1 MQTRW
6 VVWFHATNIRGLLRA
21 LRSRNSLTCSKQP
34 LSASCMT
41 SRQAGHLALLVCQLR
56 RVSAHEH
63 SWIAACARL
72 ARCVLTALL
81 IMVFLSGDGELS
93 TRQLSRWLCR
103 LQCDWLTVERPHT
116 CVPCTIHH
124 AEPAPWSTG
133 HEEQRGPQRGGAALG
148 VFRRYGSIR
157 SEEKSRPPHPIFT
170 IRQGDFYVSS
180 TLRKSDCAV
189 AHARSP
195 QLFT

>member
-34 LSASCMT
+34 LNASCIT
-41 SRQAGHLALLVCQLR
+41 SRQAGHLAFLVCQLR

-93 TRQLSRWLCR
+93 TSHQ
-103 LQCDWLTVERPHT
+103 
-116 CVPCTIHH
+116 
-124 AEPAPWSTG
+124 
-133 HEEQRGPQRGGAALG
+133 AAL
-148 VFRRYGSIR
+148 
-157 SEEKSRPPHPIFT
+157 
-170 IRQGDFYVSS
+170 
-180 TLRKSDCAV
+180 AV
-189 AHARSP
+189 ALQAAM
-195 QLFT
+195 

>member
-1 MQTRW
+1 MQTSW
-6 VVWFHATNIRGLLRA
+6 VVWFHTTNIRDFVQA
-21 LRSRNSLTCSKQP
+21 LGSRNSLTCSKQP

-103 LQCDWLTVERPHT
+103 LQCDCSRWRDRRHASHALSTTLSRLRGAQGMKSSGGGNMGARPLGFFEDT
-116 CVPCTIHH
+116 
-124 AEPAPWSTG
+124 ARYAPRKKAG
-133 HEEQRGPQRGGAALG
+133 HPQGWTNLP
-148 VFRRYGSIR
+148 RR
-157 SEEKSRPPHPIFT
+157 
-170 IRQGDFYVSS
+170 
-180 TLRKSDCAV
+180 
-189 AHARSP
+189 
-195 QLFT
+195 

>member
-1 MQTRW
+1 MFVFRRYNTRFHAGAPRCCCGVARVTSVMQTRW

-81 IMVFLSGDGELS
+81 VMVFLLGDGEVS

-103 LQCDWLTVERPHT
+103 LQCDCSRWRGRR
-116 CVPCTIHH
+116 H
-124 AEPAPWSTG
+124 AS
-133 HEEQRGPQRGGAALG
+133 
-148 VFRRYGSIR
+148 
-157 SEEKSRPPHPIFT
+157 
-170 IRQGDFYVSS
+170 
-180 TLRKSDCAV
+180 
-189 AHARSP
+189 HARSTTLSRLRGA
-195 QLFT
+195 QGMKSS